1 MNKRIDGFT
10 LVELVVVIV
19 VLGVLAVTA
28 LPKYLNLQRDARIAA
43 VHGAAGALHDAA
55 KLAYSK
61 AAIDGVERLPR
72 SQPEPGERFEETPY
86 SNTNLGDLELK
97 YGYPEAYAED
107 GGIGIVQL
115 ADFGGLVPED
125 GNSEQA
131 DWDICYVHD
140 EKFQCY
146 PTGKSG
152 NGEVRVGFGILN
164 DPQTRCHARYI
175 EPEIEADP
183 EYIGT
188 YQVQIE
194 TQDC

>member
-115 ADFGGLVPED
+115 ADFGGLVPRMATQ
-125 GNSEQA
+125 N
-131 DWDICYVHD
+131 
-140 EKFQCY
+140 K
-146 PTGKSG
+146 
-152 NGEVRVGFGILN
+152 
-164 DPQTRCHARYI
+164 QT
-175 EPEIEADP
+175 
-183 EYIGT
+183 GT
-188 YQVQIE
+188 YVMYMMKSFNVIQLVKVATVKFE
-194 TQDC
+194 SALVF